1 MIKILFGGDAGLN
14 KKYTKLLLVCAVL
27 AVVLISY
34 FMVNPASGKEM
45 VFSGS
50 MENTTE
56 HMGIIIRSEQ
66 KIDTNLS
73 GTISAKVADGT
84 LVPAGKLI
92 ASVVNENADSEVQAN
107 LAKINKRID
116 ELESAK
122 KVSDNF
128 TDDVYKLDSKISE
141 KVSSLVYYTNIGD
154 NKKITETKA
163 EISALYDKK
172 NKVDSSGA
180 AIKTD
185 LENLTAQKNELE
197 AQLAEFEQN
206 VYAPTPG
213 VFISHTDGYEDVLS
227 VDNAK
232 DLKYS
237 DFKNIAET
245 LKKNEEKGGEEKNEI
260 KLIDNYMW
268 CVALAAD
275 KDRCAD
281 FEVGE
286 EVFIRINDDSRNIKG
301 NIMSIS
307 DDKGSN
313 HVIVVS
319 TTAYD
324 ADSYMQRSV
333 DVELIKNIYSGLK
346 VPVSALT
353 KKDGVDGVY
362 VVNDNTEKFKT
373 VEIIYKD
380 EKYAIVKENN
390 ADANALLLYDEVSTS
405 PKH

>member
-1 MIKILFGGDAGLN
+1 MN

-50 MENTTE
+50 MENTTK

-260 KLIDNYMW
+260 KLIDNHMW

>member
-1 MIKILFGGDAGLN
+1 MN

>member
-1 MIKILFGGDAGLN
+1 MN
-14 KKYTKLLLVCAVL
+14 KKYKKLLIVCA
-27 AVVLISY
+27 AAAAVLISY
-34 FMVNPASGKEM
+34 FAVNPASGKEM

-50 MENTTE
+50 MENTSK

-107 LAKINKRID
+107 LAKINKRIE

-141 KVSSLVYYTNIGD
+141 KVASLVYYTNIGD

-172 NKVDSSGA
+172 NRVDSSGA
-180 AIKTD
+180 ATKTD

-206 VYAPTPG
+206 VYAPSPG
-213 VFISHTDGYEDVLS
+213 VFVSHTDGYEDVLS

-237 DFKNIAET
+237 DFKNIADK
-245 LKKNEEKGGEEKNEI
+245 LRKNEEKGGEEKNEI

-286 EVFIRINDDSRNIKG
+286 EVFIRINGDSKNIKG

-324 ADSYMQRSV
+324 ANSYMQRSV

-353 KKDGVDGVY
+353 KKDGADGVY
-362 VVNDNTEKFKT
+362 VVTDNTEKFKT

-390 ADANALLLYDEVSTS
+390 ADANALLLYDEVLTS

>member
-1 MIKILFGGDAGLN
+1 MN

-50 MENTTE
+50 MENTTK

-172 NKVDSSGA
+172 NRVDSSGA
-180 AIKTD
+180 ATKTD

-206 VYAPTPG
+206 VYAPSPG
-213 VFISHTDGYEDVLS
+213 VFVSHTDGYEDVLS

-237 DFKNIAET
+237 DFKNIADK
-245 LKKNEEKGGEEKNEI
+245 LRKNEEKGGEEKNEI

-286 EVFIRINDDSRNIKG
+286 EVFIRINDDSKNIKG

-324 ADSYMQRSV
+324 ANSYMQRSV

-353 KKDGVDGVY
+353 KKDGADGVY
-362 VVNDNTEKFKT
+362 VVTDNTEKFKT

-390 ADANALLLYDEVSTS
+390 ADANALLLYDEVLTS

>member
-1 MIKILFGGDAGLN
+1 MN
-14 KKYTKLLLVCAVL
+14 KKYKKLLIVCA
-27 AVVLISY
+27 AAAAVLISY
-34 FMVNPASGKEM
+34 FAVNPASGKEM

-50 MENTTE
+50 MENTSK

-107 LAKINKRID
+107 LAKINKRIE

-141 KVSSLVYYTNIGD
+141 KVASLVYYTNIGD

-172 NKVDSSGA
+172 NRVDSSGA
-180 AIKTD
+180 ATKTD

-206 VYAPTPG
+206 VYAPSPG
-213 VFISHTDGYEDVLS
+213 VFVSHTDGYEDVLS

-237 DFKNIAET
+237 DFKNIADK
-245 LKKNEEKGGEEKNEI
+245 LRKNEEKGGEEKNEI

-286 EVFIRINDDSRNIKG
+286 EVFIRINDDSKNIKG

-324 ADSYMQRSV
+324 ANSYMQRSV

-353 KKDGVDGVY
+353 KKDGADGVY
-362 VVNDNTEKFKT
+362 VVTDNTEKFKT

-390 ADANALLLYDEVSTS
+390 ADANAHLLYDEVLTS

>member
-1 MIKILFGGDAGLN
+1 LN
-14 KKYTKLLLVCAVL
+14 KKYKKLLIVCA
-27 AVVLISY
+27 AAAAVLISY
-34 FMVNPASGKEM
+34 FAVNPASGKEM

-50 MENTTE
+50 MENTSK

-107 LAKINKRID
+107 LAKINKRIE

-141 KVSSLVYYTNIGD
+141 KVASLVYYTNIGD

-172 NKVDSSGA
+172 NRVDSSGA
-180 AIKTD
+180 ATKTD

-206 VYAPTPG
+206 VYAPSPG
-213 VFISHTDGYEDVLS
+213 VFVSHTDGYEDVLS

-237 DFKNIAET
+237 DFKNIADK
-245 LKKNEEKGGEEKNEI
+245 LRKNEEKGGEEKNEI

-286 EVFIRINDDSRNIKG
+286 EVFIRINDDSKNIKG

-324 ADSYMQRSV
+324 ANSYMQRSV

-353 KKDGVDGVY
+353 KKDGADGVY
-362 VVNDNTEKFKT
+362 VVTDNTEKFKT

-390 ADANALLLYDEVSTS
+390 ADANALLLYDEVLTS

>member
-1 MIKILFGGDAGLN
+1 MN
-14 KKYTKLLLVCAVL
+14 KKYTRLLLVCAVL

-50 MENTTE
+50 MENTTK

>member
-1 MIKILFGGDAGLN
+1 LN
-14 KKYTKLLLVCAVL
+14 KKYKKLLIVCA
-27 AVVLISY
+27 AAAAVLISY
-34 FMVNPASGKEM
+34 FAVNPASGKEM

-232 DLKYS
+232 NLKYS

>member
-1 MIKILFGGDAGLN
+1 MN
-14 KKYTKLLLVCAVL
+14 KKYKKLLIVCA
-27 AVVLISY
+27 AAAAVLISY
-34 FMVNPASGKEM
+34 FAVNPASGKEM

-50 MENTTE
+50 MENTSK

-107 LAKINKRID
+107 LAKINKRIE

-141 KVSSLVYYTNIGD
+141 KVASLVYYTNIGD

-172 NKVDSSGA
+172 NRVDSSGA
-180 AIKTD
+180 ATKTD

>member
-1 MIKILFGGDAGLN
+1 MN
-14 KKYTKLLLVCAVL
+14 KKYKKLLIVCA
-27 AVVLISY
+27 AAAAVLISY
-34 FMVNPASGKEM
+34 FAVNPASGKEM

-50 MENTTE
+50 MENTSK

-107 LAKINKRID
+107 LAKINKRIE

-141 KVSSLVYYTNIGD
+141 KVASLVYYTNIGD

-172 NKVDSSGA
+172 NRVDSSGA
-180 AIKTD
+180 ATKTD

-206 VYAPTPG
+206 VYAPSPG
-213 VFISHTDGYEDVLS
+213 VFVSHTDGYEDVLS

-237 DFKNIAET
+237 DFKNIADK
-245 LKKNEEKGGEEKNEI
+245 LRKNEEKGGEEKNEI

-286 EVFIRINDDSRNIKG
+286 EVFIRINDDSKNIKG

-324 ADSYMQRSV
+324 ANSYMQRSV

-353 KKDGVDGVY
+353 KKDGADGVY
-362 VVNDNTEKFKT
+362 VVTDNTEKFKT

>member
-1 MIKILFGGDAGLN
+1 MN

-50 MENTTE
+50 MENTTK

-107 LAKINKRID
+107 LAKINKRIE

-141 KVSSLVYYTNIGD
+141 KVASLVYYTNIGD

-172 NKVDSSGA
+172 NRVDSSGA
-180 AIKTD
+180 ATKTD

-206 VYAPTPG
+206 VYAPSPG
-213 VFISHTDGYEDVLS
+213 VFVSHTDGYEDVLS

-237 DFKNIAET
+237 DFKNIADK
-245 LKKNEEKGGEEKNEI
+245 LRKNEEKGGEEKNEI

-286 EVFIRINDDSRNIKG
+286 EVFIRINDDSKNIKG

-324 ADSYMQRSV
+324 ANSYMQRSV

-353 KKDGVDGVY
+353 KKDGADGVY
-362 VVNDNTEKFKT
+362 VVTDNTEKFKT

-390 ADANALLLYDEVSTS
+390 ADANALLLYDEVLTS

>member
-1 MIKILFGGDAGLN
+1 MN

-34 FMVNPASGKEM
+34 FAVNPASGKEM

-50 MENTTE
+50 MENTSK

-107 LAKINKRID
+107 LAKINKRIE

-141 KVSSLVYYTNIGD
+141 KVASLVYYTNIGD

-172 NKVDSSGA
+172 NRVDSSGA
-180 AIKTD
+180 ATKTD

-206 VYAPTPG
+206 VYAPSPG
-213 VFISHTDGYEDVLS
+213 VFVSHTDGYEDVLS

-237 DFKNIAET
+237 DFKNIAD
-245 LKKNEEKGGEEKNEI
+245 KFRKNEEKGGEEKNEI

-286 EVFIRINDDSRNIKG
+286 EVFIRINDDSKNIKG

-324 ADSYMQRSV
+324 ANSYMQRSV

-353 KKDGVDGVY
+353 KKDGADGVY
-362 VVNDNTEKFKT
+362 VVTDNTEKFKT

-390 ADANALLLYDEVSTS
+390 ADANALLLYDEVLTS

>member
-1 MIKILFGGDAGLN
+1 MN
-14 KKYTKLLLVCAVL
+14 KKYKKLLLVCVVL

-34 FMVNPASGKEM
+34 FAVNPASGKEM

-50 MENTTE
+50 MENTSK

-107 LAKINKRID
+107 LAKINKRIE

-141 KVSSLVYYTNIGD
+141 KVASLVYYTNIGD
-154 NKKITETKA
+154 NKKTTETKA

-172 NKVDSSGA
+172 NRVDSSGA
-180 AIKTD
+180 ATKTD

-206 VYAPTPG
+206 VYAPSPG
-213 VFISHTDGYEDVLS
+213 VFVSHTDGYEDVLS

-237 DFKNIAET
+237 DFKNIADK
-245 LKKNEEKGGEEKNEI
+245 LRKNEEKGGEEKNEI

-286 EVFIRINDDSRNIKG
+286 EVFIRINDDSKNIKG

-313 HVIVVS
+313 HVIVVG

-324 ADSYMQRSV
+324 ANSYMQRSV

-346 VPVSALT
+346 VPVRALT
-353 KKDGVDGVY
+353 KKDGADGVY
-362 VVNDNTEKFKT
+362 VVTDNTEKFKT

-390 ADANALLLYDEVSTS
+390 ADANALLLYDEVLTS

>member
-1 MIKILFGGDAGLN
+1 MN
-14 KKYTKLLLVCAVL
+14 KKYKKLLIVCA
-27 AVVLISY
+27 AAAAVLISY
-34 FMVNPASGKEM
+34 FAVNPASGKEM

-50 MENTTE
+50 MENTSK

-232 DLKYS
+232 NLKYS

-390 ADANALLLYDEVSTS
+390 ADANALLLYDEVLTS

>member
-1 MIKILFGGDAGLN
+1 MN
-14 KKYTKLLLVCAVL
+14 KKYKQLLIVGA
-27 AVVLISY
+27 AAAAVLISY
-34 FMVNPASGKEM
+34 FAVNPASGKEM

-50 MENTTE
+50 MENTSK

-107 LAKINKRID
+107 LAKINKRIE

-141 KVSSLVYYTNIGD
+141 KVASLVYYTNIGD

-172 NKVDSSGA
+172 NRVDSSGA
-180 AIKTD
+180 ATKTD

-206 VYAPTPG
+206 VYAPMPG
-213 VFISHTDGYEDVLS
+213 VFVSHTDGYEDVLS

-237 DFKNIAET
+237 DFKNIADK
-245 LKKNEEKGGEEKNEI
+245 LRKNEEKGGEEKNEI

-286 EVFIRINDDSRNIKG
+286 EVFIRINDDSKNIKG

-324 ADSYMQRSV
+324 ANSYMQRSV

-353 KKDGVDGVY
+353 KKDGADGVY
-362 VVNDNTEKFKT
+362 VVTDNTEKFKT

-390 ADANALLLYDEVSTS
+390 ADANALLLYDEVLTS

>member
-1 MIKILFGGDAGLN
+1 MN
-14 KKYTKLLLVCAVL
+14 KKYKKLLLVCA
-27 AVVLISY
+27 AAAAVLISY
-34 FMVNPASGKEM
+34 FAVNPASGKEM

-50 MENTTE
+50 MENTSK

-107 LAKINKRID
+107 LAKINKRIE

-141 KVSSLVYYTNIGD
+141 KVASLVYYTNIGD
-154 NKKITETKA
+154 NKKTTETKA

-172 NKVDSSGA
+172 NRVDSSGA
-180 AIKTD
+180 ATKTD

-206 VYAPTPG
+206 VYAPSPG
-213 VFISHTDGYEDVLS
+213 VFVSHTDGYEDVLS

-237 DFKNIAET
+237 DFKNIADK
-245 LKKNEEKGGEEKNEI
+245 LRKNEEKGGEEKNEI

-286 EVFIRINDDSRNIKG
+286 EVFIRINDDSKNIKG

-324 ADSYMQRSV
+324 ANSYMQRSV

-353 KKDGVDGVY
+353 KKDGADGVY
-362 VVNDNTEKFKT
+362 VVTDNTEKFKT

-390 ADANALLLYDEVSTS
+390 ADANALLLYDEVLTS

>member
-1 MIKILFGGDAGLN
+1 MN
-14 KKYTKLLLVCAVL
+14 KKYKKLLLVCA
-27 AVVLISY
+27 AAAAVLISY
-34 FMVNPASGKEM
+34 FAVNPASGKEM

-50 MENTTE
+50 MENTSK

-107 LAKINKRID
+107 LAKINKRIE

-141 KVSSLVYYTNIGD
+141 KVASLVYYTNIGD

-172 NKVDSSGA
+172 NRVDSSGA
-180 AIKTD
+180 ATKTD

-206 VYAPTPG
+206 VYAPSPG
-213 VFISHTDGYEDVLS
+213 VFVSHTDGYEGVLS

-237 DFKNIAET
+237 DFKNIADK
-245 LKKNEEKGGEEKNEI
+245 LRKNEEKGGEEKNEI

-286 EVFIRINDDSRNIKG
+286 EVFIRINDDSKNIKG

-324 ADSYMQRSV
+324 ANSYMQRSV

-353 KKDGVDGVY
+353 KKDGADGVY
-362 VVNDNTEKFKT
+362 VVTDNTEKFKT

-390 ADANALLLYDEVSTS
+390 ADANALLLYDEVLTS

>member
-1 MIKILFGGDAGLN
+1 MN

-50 MENTTE
+50 MENTTK

-232 DLKYS
+232 NLKYS

-390 ADANALLLYDEVSTS
+390 ADANALLLYGEVSTS

>member
-1 MIKILFGGDAGLN
+1 MN

-50 MENTTE
+50 MENTTK

-232 DLKYS
+232 NLKYS

-380 EKYAIVKENN
+380 EKYAIVRENN

>member
-1 MIKILFGGDAGLN
+1 MN
-14 KKYTKLLLVCAVL
+14 KKYKKLLLVCA
-27 AVVLISY
+27 AAAAVLISY
-34 FMVNPASGKEM
+34 FAVNPASGKEM

-50 MENTTE
+50 MENTSK

-107 LAKINKRID
+107 LAKINKRIE

-141 KVSSLVYYTNIGD
+141 KVASLVYYTNIGD

-172 NKVDSSGA
+172 NRVDSSGA
-180 AIKTD
+180 ATKTD

-206 VYAPTPG
+206 VYAPSPG
-213 VFISHTDGYEDVLS
+213 VFVSHTDGYEDVLS

-237 DFKNIAET
+237 DFKNIADK
-245 LKKNEEKGGEEKNEI
+245 LRKNEEKGGEEKNEI

-286 EVFIRINDDSRNIKG
+286 EVFIRINDDSKNIKG

-324 ADSYMQRSV
+324 ANSYMQRSV

-353 KKDGVDGVY
+353 KKDGADGVY
-362 VVNDNTEKFKT
+362 VVTDNTEKFKT

-390 ADANALLLYDEVSTS
+390 ADANALLLYDEVLTS

>member
-1 MIKILFGGDAGLN
+1 M
-14 KKYTKLLLVCAVL
+14 VCAL
-27 AVVLISY
+27 AAVVIAAY
-34 FMVNPASGKEM
+34 FMLNPPSSKEM

-50 MENTTE
+50 MENTTK

-66 KIDTNLS
+66 RIDTNLP

-92 ASVVNENADSEVQAN
+92 ASVVNENADGEVQAS
-107 LAKINKRID
+107 LAKINKRIR

-128 TDDVYKLDSKISE
+128 TDDIYKLDSKISE
-141 KVSSLVYYTNIGD
+141 KVSSLVYYTNVGD
-154 NKKITETKA
+154 NKKISETKA
-163 EISALYDKK
+163 EIAALYDKK
-172 NKVDSSGA
+172 SKVDSSGA
-180 AIKTD
+180 AAKNE
-185 LENLTAQKNELE
+185 LENLTAQKKELE

-206 VYAPTPG
+206 IYAPTPG
-213 VFISHTDGYEDVLS
+213 VFVSHTDGYEDILS

-232 DLKYS
+232 NLKYS
-237 DFKNIAET
+237 DFKNIADT
-245 LKKNEEKGGEEKNEI
+245 LRKKEEKSVAEKSEI

-275 KDRCAD
+275 KERCGD
-281 FEVGE
+281 FVVGE
-286 EVFIRINDDSRNIKG
+286 DVFVRINGDSKNIKG

-324 ADSYMQRSV
+324 ANSYMQRSV

-362 VVNDNTEKFKT
+362 VVTDNAEKFKT
-373 VEIIYKD
+373 VEIVYKD
-380 EKYAIVKENN
+380 DKYAIVKENN

>member
-1 MIKILFGGDAGLN
+1 MN
-14 KKYTKLLLVCAVL
+14 KKYKKLLLVCVVL

-34 FMVNPASGKEM
+34 FAVNPASGKEM

-50 MENTTE
+50 MENTSK

-107 LAKINKRID
+107 LAKINKRIE

-141 KVSSLVYYTNIGD
+141 KVASLVYYTNIGD

-172 NKVDSSGA
+172 NRVDSSGA
-180 AIKTD
+180 ATKTD

-206 VYAPTPG
+206 VYAPSPG
-213 VFISHTDGYEDVLS
+213 VFVSHTDGYEDVLS

-237 DFKNIAET
+237 DFKNIADK
-245 LKKNEEKGGEEKNEI
+245 LRKNEEKGGEEKNEI

-286 EVFIRINDDSRNIKG
+286 EVFIRINDDSKNIKG

-324 ADSYMQRSV
+324 ANSYMQRSV

-353 KKDGVDGVY
+353 KKDGADGVY
-362 VVNDNTEKFKT
+362 VVTDNTEKFKT

-390 ADANALLLYDEVSTS
+390 ADANALLLYDEVLTS